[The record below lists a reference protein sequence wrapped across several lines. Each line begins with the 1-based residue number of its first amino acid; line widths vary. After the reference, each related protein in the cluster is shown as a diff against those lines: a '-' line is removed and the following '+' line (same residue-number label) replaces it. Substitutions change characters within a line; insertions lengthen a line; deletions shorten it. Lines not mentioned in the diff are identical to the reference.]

1 MREQVTEQQVACQAA
16 VVGMYSAHPSP
27 SFKDK
32 IAFAS
37 RRMPLRLYCC
47 GIEKDDYVGKKLLDA
62 GCGTGEYSSWFAS
75 RGAQVTGIDLSDGS
89 LREARAYVDS
99 LSLDNVGFE
108 KRSVLDTGFADATF
122 DFVYCTGVLHHTP
135 DPFGGLRELI
145 RVLRPGGKILISLY
159 TSSGFLLREAR
170 RQVAKAMGGEDLQQR
185 VMWGRRLFPL
195 TTRRLIRGERNDPQ
209 SPLYDYFGIPHET
222 LHSIGQVL
230 GWFDRLGLEY
240 TGTFPPARIGDYPA
254 MFRHR
259 DYSSVETEFH
269 SRFGEAF
276 CLFTK
281 SATLTPKRP
290 GALARALVQ
299 SLWFFGRI
307 GVFSIA
313 ARKPEVNSVSSP
325 SQRPAQYQEALQNQH
340 PAY

>member
-1 MREQVTEQQVACQAA
+1 MSAVLGGKVMREQISDWQAACQAA
-16 VVGMYSAHPSP
+16 VVGMYSSHPSP

-47 GIEKDDYVGKKLLDA
+47 GIDEKDYEGKKLLDA

-75 RGAQVTGIDLSDGS
+75 RGARVTGIDLSDGS
-89 LREARAYVDS
+89 LREARAYVES
-99 LSLDNVGFE
+99 LSLENVVFE
-108 KRSVLDTGFADATF
+108 KRSVLDTGFADSTF

-135 DPFGGLRELI
+135 DPFSGLRELT

-170 RQVAKAMGGEDLQQR
+170 RQVAKAIGGEELRRR
-185 VMWGRRLFPL
+185 VLWGSRLFPF
-195 TTRRLIRGERNDPQ
+195 TARRLIKGERNDSQ
-209 SPLYDYFGIPHET
+209 SALYDYFGIPHET

-254 MFRHR
+254 MFAHR
-259 DYSSVETEFH
+259 EYSSVETEFQ
-269 SRFGEAF
+269 SRLGELF
-276 CLFTK
+276 RLFTK
-281 SATLTPKRP
+281 PATLTPEPP
-290 GALARALVQ
+290 GTLSRALVQ
-299 SLWFFGRI
+299 SMWFFGRI

-313 ARKPEVNSVSSP
+313 ARKPEVNSVSF
-325 SQRPAQYQEALQNQH
+325 H
-340 PAY
+340 

>member
-1 MREQVTEQQVACQAA
+1 MKEQISERQAACQAA
-16 VVGMYSAHPSP
+16 VVGMYSSHPSP

-32 IAFAS
+32 IAYAS

-47 GIEKDDYVGKKLLDA
+47 GINEEDYTEKKLLDA

-75 RGAQVTGIDLSDGS
+75 RGAKVTGIDLSDGS
-89 LREARAYVDS
+89 LREAKKYVES
-99 LSLDNVGFE
+99 LSLDNVAFE
-108 KRSVLDTGFADATF
+108 KRSVLDTGFADARF

-135 DPFGGLRELI
+135 DPFGGLRELT

-170 RQVAKAMGGEDLQQR
+170 RQVAKAIGGEDLRRR
-185 VMWGRRLFPL
+185 VLWGSRLFPF
-195 TTRRLIRGERNDPQ
+195 TARRLIRGERNDPQ
-209 SPLYDYFGIPHET
+209 SALYDYFGIPHET

-254 MFRHR
+254 MFAHR
-259 DYSSVETEFH
+259 DYSSVENEFH
-269 SRFGEAF
+269 SRLGEALR
-276 CLFTK
+276 LFTK
-281 SATLTPKRP
+281 SAVLTPERP
-290 GALARALVQ
+290 GALSRALVQ
-299 SLWFFGRI
+299 GIWFFGRI

-313 ARKPEVNSVSSP
+313 ARKPDVNSFSFHSQP
-325 SQRPAQYQEALQNQH
+325 SAQSQDAFQNQS
-340 PAY
+340 PA

>member
-1 MREQVTEQQVACQAA
+1 MREQISERQAACQLA
-16 VVGMYSAHPSP
+16 VVGMYSTHPSP

-47 GIEKDDYVGKKLLDA
+47 GIKEEDYAEKKLLDA

-89 LREARAYVDS
+89 LREAKEYVES
-99 LSLDNVGFE
+99 LSLDNVVFE
-108 KRSVLDTGFADATF
+108 KRSVLDTGLADETF

-135 DPFGGLRELI
+135 DPFGGLRELT

-170 RQVAKAMGGEDLQQR
+170 RQVAKAIGRKDLRRR
-185 VMWGRRLFPL
+185 VLWGSRLFPF
-195 TTRRLIRGERNDPQ
+195 TARRLIKGERNDSQ
-209 SPLYDYFGIPHET
+209 SALYDYFGIPHET

-254 MFRHR
+254 MFAHR
-259 DYSSVETEFH
+259 DYSSVETEFQ
-269 SRFGEAF
+269 SRLGEASR
-276 CLFTK
+276 LFTK
-281 SATLTPKRP
+281 SATLTPERP
-290 GALARALVQ
+290 GALSRAVVQ
-299 SLWFFGRI
+299 SIWFLARI

-313 ARKPEVNSVSSP
+313 ARKPEVNSVSFP
-325 SQRPAQYQEALQNQH
+325 SQWPAQSQDASQNQH
-340 PAY
+340 PA